1 MGREGGK
8 QVRSKAKAKAK
19 LGDSALSPFL
29 LGGPD
34 PLFRNYLGI
43 VIYQHKDSLALFI
56 WWSGCVL
63 DLKSS

>member
-8 QVRSKAKAKAK
+8 QVRSKAK